1 MKTDNFKEL
10 LEENYTWPAEYP
22 FKFIVPKDQL
32 DLVLALFPEQMVKQT
47 SSKKGNYISISC
59 KKWVQSS
66 EAVLALYE
74 QAAQIQGL
82 ISL

>member
-22 FKFIVPKDQL
+22 FKFIVPKDQI

-47 SSKKGNYISISC
+47 PSKKGNYISISC
-59 KKWVQSS
+59 KKRVQSS

>member
-22 FKFIVPKDQL
+22 FKFIVPKDQI
-32 DLVLALFPEQMVKQT
+32 DLALALFPEQAVKQT
-47 SSKKGNYISISC
+47 PSKKGNYISVSC
-59 KKWVQSS
+59 KKWMKSS
-66 EAVLALYE
+66 EEVLALYE
-74 QAAQIQGL
+74 RAAKINGL